1 MNPYHTGTLSVL
13 YDGCMDTETA
23 PTGDG
28 EAQDTLTSLVLDWY
42 REHPGLH
49 RPLDVARALDIT
61 TQQAASTSRYL
72 WRTDRI
78 QREGR
83 RAHGRVIPR
92 QSIYGIEGTT

>member
-1 MNPYHTGTLSVL
+1 ML
-13 YDGCMDTETA
+13 YDGRMDTEPRT
-23 PTGDG
+23 TSDGDD
-28 EAQDTLTSLVLDWY
+28 QDTLTSLVLDWY

-49 RPLDVARALDIT
+49 RPLDVGRALGIT

-83 RAHGRVIPR
+83 RIGTRVIPR
-92 QSIYGIEGTT
+92 QSVYGIEGTA